1 MHICGSLTNK
11 WMQSIQILHELMKN
25 QVDSGHG
32 PLVYAMKSRLV
43 KCLAHDY
50 ELIIK

>member
-1 MHICGSLTNK
+1 MHIGESSTNE

-25 QVDSGHG
+25 QADLGHR

-50 ELIIK
+50 E